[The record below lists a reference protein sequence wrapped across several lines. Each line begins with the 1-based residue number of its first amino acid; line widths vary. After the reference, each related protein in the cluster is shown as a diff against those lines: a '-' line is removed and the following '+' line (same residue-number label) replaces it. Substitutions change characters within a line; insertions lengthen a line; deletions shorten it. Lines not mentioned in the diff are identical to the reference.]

1 MISNNEIIAGWL
13 GWNKFVG
20 NPELSRDLDF
30 KNNLENRE
38 AIKLHLHDQDASIRL
53 IRRARRAMCW
63 RLVVG
68 LQGAPPFDREHR
80 SEGVLWAWAA
90 LHFARAANDNQ

>member
-1 MISNNEIIAGWL
+1 MNNNEIIARWL
-13 GWNKFVG
+13 GWNEFVG
-20 NPELSRDLDF
+20 TPELLSALDF

-38 AIKLHLHDQDASIRL
+38 AIKLHLHNQDASIRL
-53 IRRARRAMCW
+53 IRRARRTECW

-68 LQGAPPFDREHR
+68 LQGAPPFDREYC

-90 LHFARAANDNQ
+90 LHFARATG